1 MELDSMRVLVTGGT
15 GLVGRAAVEALR
27 DRGHEVRV
35 LARHTPGSRLDAIE
49 GVEYREG
56 DLADPASLR
65 GACDDCEVVV
75 HAAAVVH
82 APGGDAALETINV
95 GGTRHLLAE
104 TLRAGVRRLVHVSSL
119 GAERGDTA
127 YHRTKRESEVL
138 VRQGAHEWVVLR
150 PGNVYGPG
158 ESHIARF
165 MHAMR
170 TWPVVPVPGDPDQR
184 FQPIWV
190 EDLAACIAL
199 AAEQPALTGRTYEL
213 VGPESV
219 STRELHEWVGAIVGR
234 RPPLVRVPVVLIGV
248 GAPMLEALGI
258 PVPITRDEARMVAEG
273 NLPADPNDDTIARVF
288 GLAPMR
294 LAEGLRRLARATPEQ
309 LPGTGF
315 GEVRERR
322 FRVHIRGSAHD
333 AASLLAA
340 VSKRFVQLMPS
351 VTADAGTEPAS
362 NTVLRPG
369 AMVSIAMP
377 MRGHTQVR
385 VEATTDTSITCAT
398 LAGHVLAG
406 MVRFR
411 TEDRG
416 DGVVFEVHT
425 VDHAGSRLDRVA
437 LALGGL
443 QIKQWTWRRFVKD
456 VVTLSGGHAPDG
468 IEKESA
474 PLTHVETQAIRR
486 RLEEYAR
493 AHERARRDQATPAS
507 LPGT

>member
-1 MELDSMRVLVTGGT
+1 MRILVTGGT
-15 GLVGRAAVEALR
+15 GLVGRAAAQALR
-27 DRGHEVRV
+27 ERGHDVRA
-35 LARHTPGSRLDAIE
+35 LARHSPDSRLDAID

-56 DLADPASLR
+56 DVADAGSLG

-82 APGGDAALETINV
+82 SPDGDATLEAINV
-95 GGTRHLLAE
+95 GGTEQLLAE
-104 TLRAGVRRLVHVSSL
+104 AMRAGVRRVVYVSSL
-119 GAERGDTA
+119 GAERGATS
-127 YHRTKRESEVL
+127 YHRSKLASERL
-138 VRQGAHEWVVLR
+138 VQHGAHEWIVLR

-158 ESHIARF
+158 ESHLARF

-170 TWPVVPVPGDPDQR
+170 TWPAVPVPGDPDRR
-184 FQPIWV
+184 FQPIWI
-190 EDLAACIAL
+190 EDLAACIATAVERPDL
-199 AAEQPALTGRTYEL
+199 CGRTFEL

-219 STRELHEWVGAIVGR
+219 SMRELPEWVGAIVGR
-234 RPPLVRVPVVLIGV
+234 RPPLVPVPMPMIAFGVPLLEAARVPV
-248 GAPMLEALGI
+248 
-258 PVPITRDEARMVAEG
+258 PISPNEARMVAEG
-273 NLPADPNDDTIARVF
+273 NLPSDPHDDTITRVF

-309 LPGTGF
+309 LPGTGV
-315 GEVRERR
+315 GEVMERR
-322 FRVHIRGSAHD
+322 YRVHIRGSDQD
-333 AASLLAA
+333 AAALLTA
-340 VSKRFVQLMPS
+340 VARRFVQLMPS

-377 MRGHTQVR
+377 LRGHTQVR
-385 VEATTDTSITCAT
+385 VEASTPTCITCAT

-411 TEDRG
+411 TEDVD

-425 VDHAGSRLDRVA
+425 VDHAGSRLDRIA

-443 QIKQWTWRRFVKD
+443 QVKQWTWRRFVKD
-456 VVTLSGGHAPDG
+456 VVRSSGGRAHGGITQTSTPLSVEQTHA
-468 IEKESA
+468 
-474 PLTHVETQAIRR
+474 LRC

-493 AHERARRDQATPAS
+493 AHEQARRDQATPAS
-507 LPGT
+507 ALET

>member
-1 MELDSMRVLVTGGT
+1 MEHDPVRILVTGGT

-27 DRGHEVRV
+27 ERGHLVRV
-35 LARHTPGSRLDAIE
+35 LARHRPGSRLEAIE

-56 DLADPASLR
+56 DLCDAPSVR

-75 HAAAVVH
+75 HAAAVVS
-82 APGGDAALETINV
+82 APGGDEAVTRINV

-104 TLRAGVRRLVHVSSL
+104 ALRAGVRRIVHVSSL
-119 GAERGDTA
+119 GAERGATA

-138 VRQGAHEWVVLR
+138 VRQGAHEWIVLR

-190 EDLAACIAL
+190 EDLAACIAH
-199 AAEQPALTGRTYEL
+199 AVERPELTGRTYEL

-219 STRELHEWVGAIVGR
+219 STRELHDWIGAIVGR
-234 RPPLVRVPVVLIGV
+234 RPPLVRVPVALIGV
-248 GAPMLEALGI
+248 GAPMLEAVGI
-258 PVPITRDEARMVAEG
+258 PVPISRDEARMVAEG
-273 NLPADPNDDTIARVF
+273 NLPADPHDDTVSRVF
-288 GLAPMR
+288 GLVPMR

-309 LPGTGF
+309 LPGTGV
-315 GEVRERR
+315 GEVMERR
-322 FRVHIRGSAHD
+322 VRVHIVGTAHD

-377 MRGHTQVR
+377 LRGHTQVR

-416 DGVVFEVHT
+416 DGVLFEVHT
-425 VDHAGSRLDRVA
+425 VDHAGSRLDRIA

-443 QIKQWTWRRFVKD
+443 KVKMWTWRRFVKD
-456 VVTLSGGHAPDG
+456 VVALSGGRAAQG
-468 IEKESA
+468 IAQESA
-474 PLTHVETQAIRR
+474 PLTPAETAALRR